1 MKSYFG
7 YWFDISM
14 KEHHNIDHHSLPD
27 VEDRFIF
34 VGCVFRIVVSES
46 RIGDPQYQRS
56 MMENLH
62 GLPTNTFHSFHSYST
77 VAYAERRRESHN
89 LTKVNLVQ
97 R

>member
-46 RIGDPQYQRS
+46 RIRDPQYQRS
-56 MMENLH
+56 VMENLR
-62 GLPTNTFHSFHSYST
+62 GLPTNTFHYST
-77 VAYAERRRESHN
+77 VAYDERRRSESHN
-89 LTKVNLVQ
+89 LKVNLVQ